1 MQTPP
6 AFPAPQAK
14 PTVAISR
21 AWRRAMVLSWLLVAA
36 ALIVVAVTGRNVGKP
51 AWWIGPVSDP
61 TLFIV
66 WALPFIGP
74 AASIVST
81 FRIVRWAHLIGL
93 ASAALIGVV
102 AVFDIN
108 NSPGI
113 ALIECVVAVAAALIA
128 IASFAG
134 RTKTKA

>member
-1 MQTPP
+1 
-6 AFPAPQAK
+6 
-14 PTVAISR
+14 
-21 AWRRAMVLSWLLVAA
+21 
-36 ALIVVAVTGRNVGKP
+36 
-51 AWWIGPVSDP
+51 
-61 TLFIV
+61 V

-74 AASIVST
+74 ASSIVAT
-81 FRIVRWAHLIGL
+81 FRIVRWAHIISL

-113 ALIECVVAVAAALIA
+113 ALIEFVIAFAAALIA

>member
-1 MQTPP
+1 
-6 AFPAPQAK
+6 
-14 PTVAISR
+14 
-21 AWRRAMVLSWLLVAA
+21 MVLSWLLVAA

-51 AWWIGPVSDP
+51 AWWIGPVSNP
-61 TLFIV
+61 TPFFI
-66 WALPFIGP
+66 WTLPFIGP
-74 AASIVST
+74 AASIVAT

-113 ALIECVVAVAAALIA
+113 ALIECVIAVAAALIA

>member
-1 MQTPP
+1 
-6 AFPAPQAK
+6 
-14 PTVAISR
+14 
-21 AWRRAMVLSWLLVAA
+21 MVLSWLLVAA

-51 AWWIGPVSDP
+51 AWWIGPVSNP
-61 TLFIV
+61 TPFFV

-74 AASIVST
+74 AASIVAT
-81 FRIVRWAHLIGL
+81 FRIVRWAHIIGL

-113 ALIECVVAVAAALIA
+113 ALIEFVVAVAAALIA

-134 RTKTKA
+134 RTKTNV

>member
-1 MQTPP
+1 VQTPP

-14 PTVAISR
+14 PTVAISP

-51 AWWIGPVSDP
+51 AWWIGPVSNP
-61 TLFIV
+61 TPFFV

-74 AASIVST
+74 AASIVAT
-81 FRIVRWAHLIGL
+81 FRIVRWAHIIGL
-93 ASAALIGVV
+93 ASAALIAVV
-102 AVFDIN
+102 AIFDIN

-113 ALIECVVAVAAALIA
+113 ALIEFVVAVAAALIA

-134 RTKTKA
+134 RTKSTA

>member
-1 MQTPP
+1 
-6 AFPAPQAK
+6 
-14 PTVAISR
+14 
-21 AWRRAMVLSWLLVAA
+21 MVLSWLLVAA

-51 AWWIGPVSDP
+51 AWWIGPESKP

-74 AASIVST
+74 AASIVAT

-113 ALIECVVAVAAALIA
+113 ALIECIVAVAAALIA

-134 RTKTKA
+134 RTKTNA

>member
-1 MQTPP
+1 M
-6 AFPAPQAK
+6 F
-14 PTVAISR
+14 AIGP

-51 AWWIGPVSDP
+51 AWWIGPVSNP
-61 TLFIV
+61 TLFVV

-74 AASIVST
+74 AASIVAV
-81 FRIVRWAHLIGL
+81 FHIVRWAHIIGL
-93 ASAALIGVV
+93 ASAVVIGVV
-102 AVFDIN
+102 AIFDIN

-113 ALIECVVAVAAALIA
+113 ALIEFVVALAAALIA

>member
-1 MQTPP
+1 VQTPP

-21 AWRRAMVLSWLLVAA
+21 AW
-36 ALIVVAVTGRNVGKP
+36 
-51 AWWIGPVSDP
+51 
-61 TLFIV
+61 
-66 WALPFIGP
+66 
-74 AASIVST
+74 
-81 FRIVRWAHLIGL
+81 GL

-113 ALIECVVAVAAALIA
+113 ALIEFVIAVAAALIA

>member
-1 MQTPP
+1 VQTPP
-6 AFPAPQAK
+6 TFPAPQAK
-14 PTVAISR
+14 PTVAISP
-21 AWRRAMVLSWLLVAA
+21 AWRRAMALSWLLVAA

-51 AWWIGPVSDP
+51 AWWIGPVSNP
-61 TLFIV
+61 TPFFV

-74 AASIVST
+74 AASIVAT
-81 FRIVRWAHLIGL
+81 FRIVRWAHIIGL

-113 ALIECVVAVAAALIA
+113 ALIEFVIAVAAALIA

-134 RTKTKA
+134 RTKSTA